1 MAYRNRLLSILPPE
15 DLALLSPHFTAVSL
29 DQGEVLI
36 EEGGCFDQVLFV
48 EGGVISFLTVMRDGT
63 AVESVSVG
71 REGAIGL
78 GSSAS
83 TGVAMR
89 RAVVQIAGEA
99 LAIDAGRMRDAFQ
112 ASAAVRRM
120 TLHYTA
126 IMLSQVLQSA
136 ACNARHTVE
145 ARLAR
150 WLLTNCDRVEGRQ
163 LHFKHEYL
171 AEMLGV
177 QRTSVTLAA
186 RAMQQAGLIQ
196 YSRGVIVVTDRDGL
210 LEVSCECYGV
220 IRDQMNLLL
229 PIDRA

>member
-1 MAYRNRLLSILPPE
+1 MAYRNRLLSFLPPA
-15 DLALLSPHFTAVSL
+15 DLALLSPHFSRVAFG
-29 DQGEVLI
+29 QGDVLV
-36 EEGGCFDQVLFV
+36 EEGVRFEKVLFV
-48 EGGVISFLTVMRDGT
+48 QTGVISYVTVMRDGA
-63 AVESVSVG
+63 AVESVSIG

-99 LAIDAGRMRDAFQ
+99 LAIDAYRMREAFET
-112 ASAAVRRM
+112 SEAVRRM

-126 IMLSQVLQSA
+126 IMLSQVLQGA

-150 WLLTNCDRVEGRQ
+150 WLLTNCDRVEGRE

-186 RAMQQAGLIQ
+186 RAMQKAGLIQ
-196 YSRGVIVVTDRDGL
+196 YSRGVIVVADRDGL
-210 LEVSCECYGV
+210 LDVSCECYGV
-220 IRDQMNLLL
+220 IRDQMNQLL